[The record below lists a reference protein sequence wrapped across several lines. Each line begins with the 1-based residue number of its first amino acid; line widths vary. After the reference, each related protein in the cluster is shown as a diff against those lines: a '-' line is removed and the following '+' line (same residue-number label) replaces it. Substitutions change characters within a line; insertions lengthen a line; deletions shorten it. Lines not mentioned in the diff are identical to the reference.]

1 MPENN
6 PYGINYS
13 YRDNTINNVI
23 SNEVEYNAKKND
35 YYSNL
40 ADTNY
45 QNSVD
50 QMQTNYTNYM
60 NKAYDK
66 AAQSK
71 NTSNIIE
78 NAISTGLGYK
88 TGAVNPLTGAKTSNL
103 KTDINNWA
111 SDKLGATDYSGNQ
124 INPGAWVDEKVDK
137 VGNWL
142 NPKGGSEFTAS
153 TDSGI
158 SGGLAGANNDVV
170 GGTNINEGM
179 SADALSNVAE
189 GTSPY
194 PIGTTGIASTAAVA
208 GSEIGTGANAIS
220 SASQSYNPNL
230 YKQVG
235 TEIIDTATGEVVD
248 TAVSEVAS
256 TVGTQVAGEVGT
268 QVVATNVAAD
278 GASAAVTTGTNAA
291 TNAAG
296 TAVKTAA
303 APPVSGG
310 LWTVPV
316 DIGLHYLSDDG
327 DDSTYTG
334 AEVATDIGSL
344 ALDVATFDWV
354 GAAMQ
359 LYDIGSQWVR
369 RNKLQKEKKTAIGK
383 QKTEL
388 SEAKA
393 ERDVDYQNSK
403 QYTGYNYQ
411 GSGIRSGFG
420 RGELGG
426 FSKYI

>member
-13 YRDNTINNVI
+13 YRDNNINNII
-23 SNEVEYNAKKND
+23 SGEVEYNAKKNK
-35 YYSNL
+35 YYSDL
-40 ADTNY
+40 ANTNY
-45 QNSVD
+45 QNSID

-60 NKAYDK
+60 NKAYDQ

-71 NTSNIIE
+71 NTSNTIE
-78 NAISTGLGYK
+78 NAISLGLGYK
-88 TGAVNPLTGAKTSNL
+88 TGPVNPLTGAKTSNF

-111 SDKLGATDYSGNQ
+111 SNQLGATDYSGNQ
-124 INPGAWVDEKVDK
+124 MDPGAWVNEQTGKFED
-137 VGNWL
+137 WL

-153 TDSGI
+153 TDNSI
-158 SGGLAGANNDVV
+158 SGNLAGSNNDVV
-170 GGTNINEGM
+170 AGTNINEGM

-194 PIGTTGIASTAAVA
+194 PIGTTGIANAAAVA

-220 SASQSYNPNL
+220 SVSQSYNPNL
-230 YKQVG
+230 YTQVG
-235 TEIIDTATGEVVD
+235 TEIIDNVTGEVVD

-256 TVGTQVAGEVGT
+256 TVAGEVVSEAGEAIVKEGT
-268 QVVATNVAAD
+268 DELVKEGVDA
-278 GASAAVTTGTNAA
+278 
-291 TNAAG
+291 AAG
-296 TAVKTAA
+296 TAVKTAS
-303 APPVSGG
+303 APVTGG

-334 AEVATDIGSL
+334 AEIATDIGSL
-344 ALDVATFDWV
+344 ALDIVTYDWV

-369 RNKLQKEKKTAIGK
+369 RNKLKREEKTALNK
-383 QKTEL
+383 QRSEL
-388 SEAKA
+388 TEAKA
-393 ERDVDYQNSK
+393 ERDDNYQDSK

-420 RGELGG
+420 RQGELGG